1 MFWLNYR
8 FKALAGLVLAPMLS
22 SHPALASPGAAHNSH
37 HAVPIES
44 TGGTRTIEIIA
55 RDIEFSVSE
64 IDVKQGET
72 VRFIIR
78 NEGELDHD
86 FTIGDADTQAA
97 HRTQMQEMMS
107 GMVDGHSHMHSA
119 ENAVMI
125 APGETA
131 ELLWTFGEDMNVEFG
146 CNIPGHFESGMAGKF
161 DVQS

>member
-22 SHPALASPGAAHNSH
+22 SYPALASPGAGHNSH
-37 HAVPIES
+37 QAAPVES

-86 FTIGDADTQAA
+86 FTIGDADIQAT
-97 HRTQMQEMMS
+97 HRAQMQEMML
-107 GMVDGHSHMHSA
+107 GLGDGHRHMHNA
-119 ENAVMI
+119 ANAVMV
-125 APGETA
+125 APGATA
-131 ELLWTFGEDMNVEFG
+131 ELLWTFGNDTNVEFG

>member
-8 FKALAGLVLAPMLS
+8 FKALAGLVLAPVLS
-22 SHPALASPGAAHNSH
+22 IHPASASPGVTHNSH
-37 HAVPIES
+37 HAASVAS
-44 TGGTRTIEIIA
+44 TGATRTIEIIA

-64 IDVKQGET
+64 IDVTQGET

-86 FTIGDADTQAA
+86 FTIGDADTQAT
-97 HRTQMQEMMS
+97 HRAEMQEMMS
-107 GMVDGHSHMHSA
+107 GMGDGHRHMHSA
-119 ENAVMI
+119 ANAVMI

-131 ELLWTFGEDMNVEFG
+131 ELLWTFGNDTNVEFG